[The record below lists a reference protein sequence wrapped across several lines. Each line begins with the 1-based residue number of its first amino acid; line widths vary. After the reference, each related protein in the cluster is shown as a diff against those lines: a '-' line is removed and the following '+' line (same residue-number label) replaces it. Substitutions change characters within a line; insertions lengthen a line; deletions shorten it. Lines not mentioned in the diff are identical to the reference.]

1 MEKHGRPN
9 TVVAK
14 KTIIR
19 LIFSCLLFKM
29 TGKVH
34 NRSVILKG
42 QVILLFSFENVEQL
56 QELKRRINTP

>member
-42 QVILLFSFENVEQL
+42 QVILLFSFENVE
-56 QELKRRINTP
+56 